1 MKTNKASL
9 GKRILAY
16 LIDIILVFIIVILL
30 EALLPKNNNIEILN
44 RELNG
49 TTDQYFSKQINF
61 SVYFNQTALIFK
73 DLDEARIMYSVINA
87 VLIFIYF
94 IFIPYF
100 FDGKTLGKKILG
112 IKTVRNDRE
121 YLSLKNLVVKN
132 MIDTGLMYML
142 FSLML
147 IYILPG
153 TSYFTFTL
161 FLSIFQIGLMI
172 ASFVMI
178 IKRKDKRGLNDIL
191 SGTKVIE
198 DKIIEDNIKVE
209 E

>member
-44 RELNG
+44 RELND

-112 IKTVRNDRE
+112 IKTVRNDGE

-178 IKRKDKRGLNDIL
+178 IRRKDKRGLNDIL

-198 DKIIEDNIKVE
+198 DKIIEDNIEVE